1 MSRRRT
7 RGPSSSTRAVRS
19 GATDRGRVVSDRFQ
33 RAIVAGVASFALA
46 VAASSGA
53 LAAPRATPEPV
64 KPDRAVVDVATY
76 NLYLG
81 ADLNPLFTAGSL
93 PDLIGR
99 AGAVYAAMEATD
111 FTERADAIAALIAKE
126 RPDVVGLQEVALWE
140 TAVGPIGG
148 APPSDYTVTYD
159 FLELLLDEL
168 AARGVHYEEV
178 ATNRNFVGTLPI
190 SLAGDPALG
199 FPDSRW
205 ARFTQNDVIVVR
217 SGLPARHLSV
227 DETSVVE
234 AAYEADLTIPSGLAG
249 VPDYVV
255 PRGWSSVDV
264 TAKGFTFR
272 FFNTHLEAFDWDVR
286 AAQAEELAGRVG
298 DSPHPAVV
306 VGDINSR
313 APYCTDVNT
322 VAFQTLLDAGLVEA
336 WEVVYP
342 KGKHRCGGFT
352 SGQAADLLNAES
364 LLDHRIDVIMFD
376 PDALT
381 AIRTEVIGD
390 EQRDRSEPSGFWPS
404 DHAGSVA
411 TLRTVRP

>member
-1 MSRRRT
+1 MHIQ
-7 RGPSSSTRAVRS
+7 
-19 GATDRGRVVSDRFQ
+19 RFQ
-33 RAIVAGVASFALA
+33 RAVVAAVASFALA

-53 LAAPRATPEPV
+53 LAAPKAKPEPA
-64 KPDRAVVDVATY
+64 KPDRAIVDVATY

-81 ADLNPLFTAGSL
+81 ADLNPLFTATSFPVL
-93 PDLIGR
+93 VGR
-99 AGAVYAAMEATD
+99 AGQVYAAMEATD
-111 FTERADAIAALIAKE
+111 FTERAGAIAALIAKE
-126 RPDVVGLQEVALWE
+126 RPDVVGLQEVAIWE
-140 TAVGPIGG
+140 TAVGPVGG
-148 APPSDYTVTYD
+148 APPTEYTVDYD

-168 AARGVHYEEV
+168 AARGVPYEEV
-178 ATNRNFVGTLPI
+178 ATNRNFVGELPI

-199 FPDSRW
+199 FPESRW

-227 DETSVVE
+227 DEESVVE
-234 AAYEADLTIPSGLAG
+234 ANYTAETIVQSPVA
-249 VPDYVV
+249 DYVV

-286 AAQAEELAGRVG
+286 AAQAEELADQVEA
-298 DSPHPAVV
+298 SPHPAVV

-313 APYCTDVNT
+313 PPYCTNYNT
-322 VAFQTLLDAGLVEA
+322 VAFQTLLDAGLVEV

-342 KGKHRCGGFT
+342 RGKHRCGGFT

-364 LLDHRIDVIMFD
+364 RLDHRIDVVMFD
-376 PDALT
+376 PSALT
-381 AIRTEVIGD
+381 AIRTKVIGD

-411 TLRTVRP
+411 TLKTVRP

>member
-1 MSRRRT
+1 MRFH
-7 RGPSSSTRAVRS
+7 
-19 GATDRGRVVSDRFQ
+19 RFQ
-33 RAIVAGVASFALA
+33 RVVVAGVASFALA

-53 LAAPRATPEPV
+53 VASPEAKPGPM
-64 KPDRAVVDVATY
+64 KPDRAIVDVATY

-81 ADLNPLFTAGSL
+81 ADLNPLFRAGSFGEL
-93 PDLIGR
+93 VGL
-99 AGAVYAAMEATD
+99 AGQVYAAVEATD
-111 FTERADAIAALIAKE
+111 FTERAGAIAALIAKE

-140 TAVGPIGG
+140 TGVGPVGG
-148 APPSDYTVTYD
+148 APPTEYTVTYD

-168 AARGVHYEEV
+168 AARGVPYEAV

-199 FPDSRW
+199 FPDSQW

-217 SGLPARHLSV
+217 SGLPERHLSV
-227 DETSVVE
+227 DEASVVE
-234 AAYEADLTIPSGLAG
+234 ANYATDLTIPSNVPG
-249 VPDYVV
+249 VPPYLV

-264 TAKGFTFR
+264 TVKGFTFR

-286 AAQAEELAGRVG
+286 AEQAEELAGRVEA
-298 DSPHPAVV
+298 SPYPAVV
-306 VGDINSR
+306 VGDVNSR
-313 APYCTDVNT
+313 PPSCTDFNT

-336 WEVVYP
+336 WDVVYP
-342 KGKHRCGGFT
+342 EGKRRCTGFT

-364 LLDHRIDVIMFD
+364 RLDHRIDVVMFD
-376 PDALT
+376 PSALT
-381 AIRTEVIGD
+381 AIRTSVIGD

-411 TLRTVRP
+411 TLKTVRP

>member
-1 MSRRRT
+1 MRCQ
-7 RGPSSSTRAVRS
+7 
-19 GATDRGRVVSDRFQ
+19 RFQ
-33 RAIVAGVASFALA
+33 RAVVAAVASLALA

-53 LAAPRATPEPV
+53 VAAPKAKPEPAE
-64 KPDRAVVDVATY
+64 PARAIVDVATY

-81 ADLNPLFTAGSL
+81 ADLNPLFGAPSFPEL
-93 PDLIGR
+93 VRR
-99 AGAVYAAMEATD
+99 AGQVHAAVEATD
-111 FTERADAIAALIAKE
+111 FTERAGAIAAQIAKE

-140 TAVGPIGG
+140 TAVGPVGG
-148 APPSDYTVTYD
+148 SPPADFSVAYD

-168 AARGVHYEEV
+168 AARGVPYEEV

-199 FPDSRW
+199 YPDSRW

-217 SGLPARHLSV
+217 SGLPARHLLV
-227 DETSVVE
+227 DEASVVE
-234 AAYEADLTIPSGLAG
+234 ANYDADLTIPSGVAG
-249 VPDYVV
+249 VPPYVV

-264 TAKGFTFR
+264 TVKGFTFR

-286 AAQAEELAGRVG
+286 AEQAEELAAWIGA
-298 DSPHPAVV
+298 SPHPAVV

-313 APYCTDVNT
+313 APYCTDHNT
-322 VAFQTLLDAGLVEA
+322 VAFQTLLNAGLVEA
-336 WEVVYP
+336 WAVVHP
-342 KGKHRCGGFT
+342 QGKRRCAGFT

-364 LLDHRIDVIMFD
+364 RLDHRIDVVMFD
-376 PDALT
+376 PTALT

-411 TLRTVRP
+411 TLKTVRP

>member
-1 MSRRRT
+1 MSFQRFH
-7 RGPSSSTRAVRS
+7 RAVV
-19 GATDRGRVVSDRFQ
+19 AT
-33 RAIVAGVASFALA
+33 VASVALA

-53 LAAPRATPEPV
+53 AAAPKATSEHA
-64 KPDRAVVDVATY
+64 KPDRAIVDVATY

-81 ADLNPLFTAGSL
+81 ADLNPLFTAGSFPEL
-93 PDLIGR
+93 VGR
-99 AGAVYAAMEATD
+99 AGQVYAAVEATD
-111 FTERADAIAALIAKE
+111 FTERAGAIAALIAKE

-140 TAVGPIGG
+140 TAAGPVGG
-148 APPSDYTVTYD
+148 APPPDFTVAYD

-168 AARGVHYEEV
+168 AARGVPYEEV
-178 ATNRNFVGTLPI
+178 ATNENFVGTLPI

-227 DETSVVE
+227 DEASVVE
-234 AAYEADLTIPSGLAG
+234 ANYAADLTIPSGVAG
-249 VPDYVV
+249 VPPYVV

-264 TAKGFTFR
+264 TVKGFTFR

-286 AAQAEELAGRVG
+286 ALQAEELADRVEA
-298 DSPHPAVV
+298 SPHPAVV
-306 VGDINSR
+306 VGDVNSR
-313 APYCTDVNT
+313 APYCTDHNT
-322 VAFQTLLDAGLVEA
+322 VAFQTLLDAGLVEVWA
-336 WEVVYP
+336 VVHP

-364 LLDHRIDVIMFD
+364 LLDHRIDVVMFD
-376 PDALT
+376 PSALT
-381 AIRTEVIGD
+381 AIRTGVIGD

-411 TLRTVRP
+411 TLKTVRP